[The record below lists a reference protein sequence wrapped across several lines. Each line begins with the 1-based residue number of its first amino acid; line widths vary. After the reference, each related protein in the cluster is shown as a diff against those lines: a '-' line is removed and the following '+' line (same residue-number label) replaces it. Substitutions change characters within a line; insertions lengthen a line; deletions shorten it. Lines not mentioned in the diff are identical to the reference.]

1 MENTKTRILRK
12 LRERE
17 GFVSGQELCEE
28 LGISRTAVWKYIR
41 QLEAEGYRLEA
52 VPNRGY
58 CLRQV
63 PDILSESEIQSRLHT
78 RWVGQKVVCL
88 AEVDST
94 NIRARRLAEEG
105 APSGTL
111 VAADRQTKGRGS
123 RGRSWES
130 PAGES
135 IYMTLLLRPEFS
147 PASASMLTLVMG
159 LSAVQ
164 GMEQVT
170 GAALQIKWPN
180 DVVLNGKKVVGILT
194 EMSAQVDYIEHLVIG
209 VGVNVNGKEFPQE
222 LQDKATSLAAQ
233 LGKEFCRA
241 GLAAAILEAFERN
254 YEIFCR
260 TEDLSGLKEEYQ
272 RVLANAG
279 KQVRVLDPA
288 SPYSGLAL
296 GIDERGQLLVR
307 REDGTLERV
316 YAGEVS
322 VRGLYS
328 YV

>member
-1 MENTKTRILRK
+1 
-12 LRERE
+12 
-17 GFVSGQELCEE
+17 
-28 LGISRTAVWKYIR
+28 
-41 QLEAEGYRLEA
+41 
-52 VPNRGY
+52 
-58 CLRQV
+58 
-63 PDILSESEIQSRLHT
+63 
-78 RWVGQKVVCL
+78 
-88 AEVDST
+88 
-94 NIRARRLAEEG
+94 
-105 APSGTL
+105 
-111 VAADRQTKGRGS
+111 
-123 RGRSWES
+123 
-130 PAGES
+130 
-135 IYMTLLLRPEFS
+135 
-147 PASASMLTLVMG
+147 MLTLVMG

-233 LGKEFCRA
+233 LGKDFCRA

-307 REDGTLERV
+307 REDGTVERV

>member
-1 MENTKTRILRK
+1 MLAVVAPQVAP
-12 LRERE
+12 RELPTLSLVV
-17 GFVSGQELCEE
+17 GM
-28 LGISRTAVWKYIR
+28 AVR
-41 QLEAEGYRLEA
+41 RALVALAGARAEEA
-52 VPNRGY
+52 VR
-58 CLRQV
+58 
-63 PDILSESEIQSRLHT
+63 
-78 RWVGQKVVCL
+78 
-88 AEVDST
+88 
-94 NIRARRLAEEG
+94 
-105 APSGTL
+105 
-111 VAADRQTKGRGS
+111 
-123 RGRSWES
+123 
-130 PAGES
+130 
-135 IYMTLLLRPEFS
+135 
-147 PASASMLTLVMG
+147 
-159 LSAVQ
+159 
-164 GMEQVT
+164 
-170 GAALQIKWPN
+170 IKWPN

-233 LGKEFCRA
+233 LGKDFCRA

-307 REDGTLERV
+307 REDGTVERV

>member
-1 MENTKTRILRK
+1 
-12 LRERE
+12 
-17 GFVSGQELCEE
+17 
-28 LGISRTAVWKYIR
+28 
-41 QLEAEGYRLEA
+41 
-52 VPNRGY
+52 
-58 CLRQV
+58 
-63 PDILSESEIQSRLHT
+63 
-78 RWVGQKVVCL
+78 
-88 AEVDST
+88 
-94 NIRARRLAEEG
+94 
-105 APSGTL
+105 
-111 VAADRQTKGRGS
+111 
-123 RGRSWES
+123 
-130 PAGES
+130 
-135 IYMTLLLRPEFS
+135 MTLLLRPEFS

-194 EMSAQVDYIEHLVIG
+194 EMSAQVDYIDHLVIG

-307 REDGTLERV
+307 REDGTVERV

>member
-1 MENTKTRILRK
+1 MGGENHDLTPYKVTSDVMKNAGEQAIFLHCLPSFHDLKTEIGKEMGERFQLTDMEVTDEVFRSPQSKVFQEAEKPDAHHQGRDGGNPGSLIYGKYKRP
-12 LRERE
+12 EFSGSCGSGE

-159 LSAVQ
+159 SFRGPGDGAGNRSGLADQMAQRCGAEREKGSGNSHGNERPGGLHRAS
-164 GMEQVT
+164 GDRRRGECKRKRIST
-170 GAALQIKWPN
+170 GAA
-180 DVVLNGKKVVGILT
+180 G
-194 EMSAQVDYIEHLVIG
+194 
-209 VGVNVNGKEFPQE
+209 
-222 LQDKATSLAAQ
+222 
-233 LGKEFCRA
+233 
-241 GLAAAILEAFERN
+241 
-254 YEIFCR
+254 
-260 TEDLSGLKEEYQ
+260 
-272 RVLANAG
+272 
-279 KQVRVLDPA
+279 
-288 SPYSGLAL
+288 
-296 GIDERGQLLVR
+296 
-307 REDGTLERV
+307 
-316 YAGEVS
+316 
-322 VRGLYS
+322 
-328 YV
+328 

>member
-1 MENTKTRILRK
+1 MESTKTRILRQ
-12 LRERE
+12 LRERD
-17 GFVSGQELCEE
+17 GFVSGQELCQE

-41 QLEAEGYRLEA
+41 QLQAEGYLLEA

-58 CLRQV
+58 CLREV

-78 RWVGQKVVCL
+78 RWMGKKVVYL

-94 NIRARRLAEEG
+94 NIQARRLAEEG

-111 VAADRQTKGRGS
+111 VVSDRQTKGRGS
-123 RGRSWES
+123 RGRIWES

-147 PASASMLTLVMG
+147 PASASMLTLVVG
-159 LSAVQ
+159 LSCVQ
-164 GMEQVT
+164 GMKQVT
-170 GAALQIKWPN
+170 GAPLQIKWPN

-194 EMSAQVDYIEHLVIG
+194 EMSAQVDYIEYLVTGAGI
-209 VGVNVNGKEFPQE
+209 NINGKEFPE
-222 LQDKATSLAAQ
+222 HLQDKATSLAVQ
-233 LGKEFCRA
+233 LGKNFSRA
-241 GLAAAILEAFERN
+241 QIGAAVLEAFEKN
-254 YEIFCR
+254 YEIFR
-260 TEDLSGLKEEYQ
+260 KTEDLSGLQEEYQ
-272 RVLANAG
+272 KVLVNMG
-279 KQVRVLDPA
+279 KQVRILNP
-288 SPYSGLAL
+288 SQPYCGRAL
-296 GIDERGQLLVR
+296 GIDEKGRLLVE
-307 REDGTLERV
+307 REDGTVEQV